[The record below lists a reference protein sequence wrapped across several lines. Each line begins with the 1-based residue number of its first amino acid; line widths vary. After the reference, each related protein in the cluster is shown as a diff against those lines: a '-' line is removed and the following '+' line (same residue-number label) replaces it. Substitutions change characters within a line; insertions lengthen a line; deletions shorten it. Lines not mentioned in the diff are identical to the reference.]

1 MLTRN
6 SPATEALVPEK
17 PEKRVKED
25 RPSAPPPPPK
35 NESPESKINIDTTGP
50 SNATPHGL
58 PPLLSPV
65 EQPLN
70 NPYGLP
76 AILSP
81 TLPSNVQAEL
91 DRIETKRKRAESD
104 ASNSSSSQLLSVP
117 ESRPPRREEGG
128 KTTPRIRSVSIN
140 GKSPNI
146 ALVKPVESTPPKL
159 IVKLKFGKNN
169 KKTLENLLRL
179 PPARKNAAINE
190 KRERPEGAKE
200 QRPVKAQAKA
210 TDGVVPKPKDGPKIT
225 ARRPDSFTPTVKAA
239 SVAKV
244 AEKRPRTEDDGSL
257 AVPAKRPRASTLQDG
272 PRTPSSQPTP
282 SSPPRSS
289 KTSSQKLQAPY
300 TTPRKDHKAVN
311 MLRTSSADGY
321 DSTPGRSGV
330 TPVGPKH
337 PDPKAPSTSAPLN
350 AKKQG
355 DIQSLSQISM
365 KLNQMGRSLKHEAQ
379 KVVLE
384 KGSRAS
390 KEDLKRAAV
399 TSLECIL

>member
-1 MLTRN
+1 MLMRN
-6 SPATEALVPEK
+6 SPATEALAPEK
-17 PEKRVKED
+17 PEKRIKED
-25 RPSAPPPPPK
+25 RPSAPPPQK
-35 NESPESKINIDTTGP
+35 TESAESKINIDTTGP

-81 TLPSNVQAEL
+81 TLPSNVQVEL
-91 DRIETKRKRAESD
+91 DRLETKRKRAESD

-117 ESRPPRREEGG
+117 ESRPPRRDESS

-140 GKSPNI
+140 GKSPSS
-146 ALVKPVESTPPKL
+146 VPPKPTESATPTL
-159 IVKLKFGKNN
+159 VVKLKFGKRS
-169 KKTLENLLRL
+169 KDLKNLLRL
-179 PPARKNAAINE
+179 PPARKTVPASE
-190 KRERPEGAKE
+190 KERAENAKE

-210 TDGVVPKPKDGPKIT
+210 TDGIVPKAKDGPKIT
-225 ARRPDSFTPTVKAA
+225 ARRPDQSTPNTKAA
-239 SVAKV
+239 PVARI
-244 AEKRPRTEDDGSL
+244 AEKRPRTEDDNSL

-272 PRTPSSQPTP
+272 PRTPSSQQMPY
-282 SSPPRSS
+282 SPPRSN
-289 KTSSQKLQAPY
+289 KSSAQKPQAY

-321 DSTPGRSGV
+321 DSTPGRSGT
-330 TPVGPKH
+330 TPAGSKH
-337 PDPKAPSTSAPLN
+337 LDPKAPPTSAPLN
-350 AKKQG
+350 AKKQA
-355 DIQSLSQISM
+355 DIQGLSQISM